1 MPSTLI
7 LILVSVLLV
16 SLVSIL
22 GIFIFF
28 RKKTLNRLLFFMVS
42 FAAGTLLGAAF
53 LDLLPE
59 ILEEGFNESLPIFIL
74 IGILA
79 FFILEKFLYW
89 HHHHTGHEHEEV
101 HAFTYLNV
109 VGDGIH
115 NFLDG
120 AVIAASFMTNIGLGI
135 ATTIA
140 IIAHEI
146 PQEIADF
153 SILIYG
159 GFSKMKALVYNF
171 LTALTAM
178 IGALL
183 TYFFSAIV
191 ENSHSYIAAFAIG
204 GFVYIAGTDLI
215 PEIHKEKDAKKSLLQ
230 LLMLALGIALIWAV
244 GIFFEGH

>member
-1 MPSTLI
+1 MPIILLQI
-7 LILVSVLLV
+7 LIAVLLV

-28 RKKTLNRLLFFMVS
+28 RKNTLNKALFFMVS

-59 ILEEGFNESLPIFIL
+59 VIEGGFNEFTPLLIL
-74 IGILA
+74 IGILS
-79 FFILEKFLYW
+79 FFILEKFLHW
-89 HHHHTGHEHEEV
+89 HHHHTEHEHET
-101 HAFTYLNV
+101 HAFTYLNL

-120 AVIAASFMTNIGLGI
+120 AVIAASFMANISLGI

-153 SILIYG
+153 SVLIYG

-183 TYFFSAIV
+183 TYFFSSAIAG
-191 ENSHSYIAAFAIG
+191 SHTYIAALAIG

-215 PEIHKEKDAKKSLLQ
+215 PEIHKEKDAKKSMLQ
-230 LLMLALGIALIWAV
+230 LLMLALGILLIWSV
-244 GIFFEGH
+244 GKIFE

>member
-1 MPSTLI
+1 MQVLIQI
-7 LILVSVLLV
+7 LIAVLFV
-16 SLVSIL
+16 SLVSVL

-28 RKKTLNRLLFFMVS
+28 KQKIMNKFLFFLVS
-42 FAAGTLLGAAF
+42 FAAGTLLGVAF

-59 ILEEGFNESLPIFIL
+59 IIEEGFSEIMPIFML
-74 IGILA
+74 AGILS
-79 FFILEKFLYW
+79 FFVLEKFLHW
-89 HHHHTGHEHEEV
+89 HHHHTEDKEHEV
-101 HAFTYLNV
+101 HPFTYLNI

-120 AVIAASFMTNIGLGI
+120 AIIAVSFMSDTALGI
-135 ATTIA
+135 ATAIA

-171 LTALTAM
+171 LTALTAVL
-178 IGALL
+178 GALL
-183 TYFFSAIV
+183 TYFFSNAV
-191 ENSHSYIAAFAIG
+191 ENSHSYIAAFTIG

-215 PEIHKEKDAKKSLLQ
+215 PEIQKEKDLKKSMLQ
-230 LLMLALGIALIWAV
+230 LLMIAFGICLVWLV
-244 GIFFEGH
+244 GEFFKG

>member
-1 MPSTLI
+1 MPATLI
-7 LILVSVLLV
+7 FILISVFIV
-16 SLVSIL
+16 SLVSLL
-22 GIFIFF
+22 GILIFL
-28 RKKTLNRLLFFMVS
+28 KQKTLNRILFYLVS
-42 FAAGTLLGAAF
+42 FAAGTLLAAAF

-59 ILEEGFNESLPIFIL
+59 IIEEGFTKATPLIIL
-74 IGILA
+74 SGMLA
-79 FFILEKFLYW
+79 FFVLEKFLHW
-89 HHHHTGHEHEEV
+89 HHHHAEHEHEEV
-101 HAFTYLNV
+101 HGFTYLNII
-109 VGDGIH
+109 GDGIH

-120 AVIAASFMTNIGLGI
+120 AVIAASFMTNTALGI

-178 IGALL
+178 IGAVL
-183 TYFFSAIV
+183 TYFFSSAIGGAHT
-191 ENSHSYIAAFAIG
+191 SIAAFAIG

-215 PEIHKEKDAKKSLLQ
+215 PEIHKEKDIKKSVLQ
-230 LLMLALGIALIWAV
+230 FLMLALGIALIWAV
-244 GIFFEGH
+244 GRFFEGH

>member
-1 MPSTLI
+1 MPSILFLI
-7 LILVSVLLV
+7 IISVVLV

-22 GIFIFF
+22 GILIFF
-28 RKKTLNRLLFFMVS
+28 KKKTLNRLLFFMVS

-59 ILEEGFNESLPIFIL
+59 VIEEGFNEFTPLLIL
-74 IGILA
+74 IGILS
-79 FFILEKFLYW
+79 FFILEKFLHW
-89 HHHHTGHEHEEV
+89 HHHHTEHEHET
-101 HAFTYLNV
+101 HAFTYLNL

-120 AVIAASFMTNIGLGI
+120 AVIAASFMTNTGLGI

-153 SILIYG
+153 SVLIYG

-183 TYFFSAIV
+183 TYFFSSAI
-191 ENSHSYIAAFAIG
+191 EGSHTYIAAFAIG

-215 PEIHKEKDAKKSLLQ
+215 PEIHKEKDAKKSMLQ
-230 LLMLALGIALIWAV
+230 LLMLALGIALIWLV
-244 GIFFEGH
+244 GKVFEGH

>member
-1 MPSTLI
+1 MPTTLLLI
-7 LILVSVLLV
+7 LASVLIVSLVSVLG
-16 SLVSIL
+16 IL
-22 GIFIFF
+22 IFLK
-28 RKKTLNRLLFFMVS
+28 KKTLNKFLFYLVS

-59 ILEEGFNESLPIFIL
+59 VIEEGFNGFIPLL
-74 IGILA
+74 ILAGILS
-79 FFILEKFLYW
+79 FFILEKFLHW
-89 HHHHTGHEHEEV
+89 HHHHTEHEHET
-101 HAFTYLNV
+101 HAFTYLNL

-120 AVIAASFMTNIGLGI
+120 AVIAASFMTDTGIGI

-153 SILIYG
+153 SVLIYG

-183 TYFFSAIV
+183 TYFFSSAI
-191 ENSHSYIAAFAIG
+191 EGSHTYIAAFAIG

-215 PEIHKEKDAKKSLLQ
+215 PEIQKEKNARKSLLQ
-230 LLMLALGIALIWAV
+230 LLMLALGIALIWIV
-244 GIFFEGH
+244 GKVFEGH

>member
-1 MPSTLI
+1 MPSTLL

-22 GIFIFF
+22 GILIFF
-28 RKKTLNRLLFFMVS
+28 KKKILNRLLFFMVS

-59 ILEEGFNESLPIFIL
+59 IIEEGFNESLPIFIL

-79 FFILEKFLYW
+79 FFILEKFLHW
-89 HHHHTGHEHEEV
+89 HHHHTEHEHET
-101 HAFTYLNV
+101 HAFTYLNL

-120 AVIAASFMTNIGLGI
+120 AVIAVSFMNSAALGI
-135 ATTIA
+135 VTTIA

-153 SILIYG
+153 SVLIYG

-171 LTALTAM
+171 LTALTAV
-178 IGALL
+178 IGALI
-183 TYFFSAIV
+183 TYFFSGLM

-215 PEIHKEKDAKKSLLQ
+215 PEIHKEKDIKKSVLQ
-230 LLMLALGIALIWAV
+230 FLMLALGIALIWLV
-244 GIFFEGH
+244 GKVFEGH